1 SSELI
6 VASTAGI
13 TGYDPRSGAEGW
25 QFNWSFSGMALR
37 TVSSPIA
44 ADGMVFATS
53 GDGSGARHAVAV
65 KLGGKG
71 DVTKTSL
78 AWENRSD
85 MPYVPCLLA
94 KDGYLFG
101 IQDNKVPLAQ
111 CHVAKTGELV
121 WSERLAGK
129 FSASPVLIDGKVYA
143 INERGEAFVFEAA
156 P

>member
-1 SSELI
+1 
-6 VASTAGI
+6 
-13 TGYDPRSGAEGW
+13 
-25 QFNWSFSGMALR
+25 
-37 TVSSPIA
+37 
-44 ADGMVFATS
+44 
-53 GDGSGARHAVAV
+53 
-65 KLGGKG
+65 

-143 INERGEAFVFEAA
+143 INERGGAVGFEAA
-156 P
+156 PKYKLLAKNVMGEGVMATPAVADGRLFIRGKEHLFCIGKAK